1 METQENLFQK
11 FNNWLRESVM
21 VKLGV
26 ITFLVLILLI
36 PSSWIQ
42 SIMTERQYRVEEV
55 MNEVSQKWS
64 GPQRISGPILM
75 IPYYRTITTK
85 TGTTELKERVYILP
99 EQLKVKAELKPE
111 VLNRGIF
118 DAVVYH
124 SNISTQAKF
133 VKPDFKD
140 LNIDESKI
148 IQDQVCLLNGVS
160 DLRGIGENP
169 ALTLNG
175 KTYATEPYAFDN
187 ETRILPLASYVKAK
201 VLLSD
206 ILDTNSEIK
215 LNLKLK
221 GSRNLFFIP
230 IGKSSEFT
238 VNGDWG
244 NPSFAGSFL
253 PETRTVDEAHFDATW
268 KILGFN
274 RDFPQQWKD
283 HMPSGLEQNDLGVNL
298 LMPVDQYQKSIRTAK
313 YGILVIL
320 LTFISLFMIELIVKT
335 KIHPFQYILIGAA
348 LIIYYTLLL
357 SISEHLGFNPAYI
370 ISSLL
375 VIGMITLYSISFLRS
390 TKVSALLAFLLSSFY
405 TYIFIITQQEEY
417 ALLLGSIGLFIII
430 GIMMYVSRKINWYG
444 EERKQLNEPV
454 IVE

>member
-124 SNISTQAKF
+124 SNISAQAKF

-169 ALTLNG
+169 GLTVNG
-175 KTYATEPYAFDN
+175 KTYSTEPYAFDN

-206 ILDTNSEIK
+206 ILDSSSEIK

-244 NPSFAGSFL
+244 NPSFSGSFL
-253 PETRTVDEAHFDATW
+253 PETRTVNEAHFDATW

-283 HMPSGLEQNDLGVNL
+283 NMPAGLEQNDLGVNL

-375 VIGMITLYSISFLRS
+375 VIGMITLYSLSFLRS

-444 EERKQLNEPV
+444 EERKQINEPV